1 MSRCCIVACARGSG
15 QKWSW
20 REKGERQSERE
31 EIPTPFPMAIGDVV
45 SAPVSHVSKKRISGF
60 RDFTWPSLMFS
71 LCCVLLGW
79 FFYTFMFLFIKICTN
94 LTSFK
99 KTQNTQP
106 GHTQRSRHSAR
117 SLFGRWSTETSA
129 RAQEGMR
136 QGRGK
141 SSRERV
147 NKQMR
152 NRLNPARLS
161 GNECWIYP
169 RGDRAG
175 LLILQSHQS
184 LVKGCSF
191 RVVTPWSS

>member
-117 SLFGRWSTETSA
+117 SLFGRQPRKNSSGMENEAEKGRKPTQVGFLSWIVSLIPNPCSPETS
-129 RAQEGMR
+129 
-136 QGRGK
+136 
-141 SSRERV
+141 
-147 NKQMR
+147 
-152 NRLNPARLS
+152 
-161 GNECWIYP
+161 ECDFTCMYIFH
-169 RGDRAG
+169 R
-175 LLILQSHQS
+175 
-184 LVKGCSF
+184 
-191 RVVTPWSS
+191 WS

>member
-1 MSRCCIVACARGSG
+1 V
-15 QKWSW
+15 
-20 REKGERQSERE
+20 
-31 EIPTPFPMAIGDVV
+31 DVV
-45 SAPVSHVSKKRISGF
+45 LWHVPEGAVRNEERKGRDKVKEKKCPPLFPWQLEMWSLPRFHMSATKRSLVSEISPDQVSYILCAVF
-60 RDFTWPSLMFS
+60 CPS
-71 LCCVLLGW
+71 LGW
-79 FFYTFMFLFIKICTN
+79 FFFTFMFLFIKTCTN

-99 KTQNTQP
+99 MTQNTQP

-117 SLFGRWSTETSA
+117 SLFGRWSTETSV

-136 QGRGK
+136 QGRGTN
-141 SSRERV
+141 SRERV

-152 NRLNPARLS
+152 NRLNPARSS
-161 GNECWIYP
+161 GNECRIYP
-169 RGDRAG
+169 RGDGAG